1 MVPKETSEPIEMV
14 LQVQNDEELAKFYH
28 DFHIEDTD
36 PLDIYLKSEFCTN
49 YMDEIYGVKEE
60 FNTLLY
66 DLDMNND
73 MDIINPTDAFE
84 ATLQYN
90 NSSKSTFTSF
100 PYFSQ
105 VESGVSIFV
114 CTR

>member
-1 MVPKETSEPIEMV
+1 MV
-14 LQVQNDEELAKFYH
+14 LQAQNDELPEFYY

-36 PLDIYLKSEFCTN
+36 PLDIYSKAEFCTN
-49 YMDEIYGVKEE
+49 YMDEVYGVKEE

-66 DLDMNND
+66 DCDIHVNDD
-73 MDIINPTDAFE
+73 MDIINFTDVSE
-84 ATLQYN
+84 DTLQDI

-105 VESGVSIFV
+105 LESWYLYFCVHT
-114 CTR
+114 TR